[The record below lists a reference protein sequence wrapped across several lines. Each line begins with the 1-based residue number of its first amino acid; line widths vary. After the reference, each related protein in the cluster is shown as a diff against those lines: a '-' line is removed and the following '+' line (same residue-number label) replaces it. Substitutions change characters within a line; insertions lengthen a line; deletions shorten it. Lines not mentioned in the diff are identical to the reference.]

1 MGTMVGLGV
10 FLVLGVL
17 VLGIIG
23 FIGFIV
29 YKQIKQYR
37 RFVVDLLRKVIK

>member
-1 MGTMVGLGV
+1 MGAMVGLGV

-17 VLGIIG
+17 VLGI
-23 FIGFIV
+23 IGFIV

>member
-1 MGTMVGLGV
+1 MGAMVGLGV

-23 FIGFIV
+23 FIV
-29 YKQIKQYR
+29 YKQIKQYG
-37 RFVVDLLRKVIK
+37 RFVVDLFRKVVK